1 MSTTK
6 TQIPAPSRPWQKT
19 PREAMP
25 TAVILLVSLLVVAA
39 IVEFTELKGK
49 LAYFLL
55 FLPIGTAAQFF
66 WARYKYGT
74 KAAKDVIASSI
85 MMTGA
90 IAVFIPVISIV
101 LTTFVKGLPGISP
114 SLFTNDM
121 GEASF
126 IDPVEMGGLLHAI
139 VGTLFLIL
147 ISVLISVPMGMLTAL
162 YLTEIRGPGSR
173 FIQFMV
179 QAMSGV
185 PSVVAG
191 LFIFS
196 AVILTT
202 PLDTSG
208 LVASLALSILM
219 IPTVTRASQEVL
231 LLIPNDLREA
241 GLAMG
246 ATQWRTV
253 AMIVV
258 PAAKSGLITAS
269 ILGVARIA
277 GETAPLIFT
286 LGGAD
291 KLNTNP
297 VYGIQSALPFYIW
310 TGFRLGTPE
319 SVQRSWSGILVLL
332 VIVLVLFT
340 IARLVGSNSKGA
352 K

>member
-1 MSTTK
+1 MSTTN
-6 TQIPAPSRPWQKT
+6 TQIPVPSRPWQKT
-19 PREAMP
+19 PREVMP
-25 TAVILLVSLLVVAA
+25 TAIILLVSLLVVAA

-55 FLPIGTAAQFF
+55 FLPIGTVAQFF

-101 LTTFVKGLPGISP
+101 LTTFVKGIPGISP
-114 SLFTNDM
+114 SIFTNDM

-147 ISVLISVPMGMLTAL
+147 ISVLVSVPMGMLTAL

-340 IARLVGSNSKGA
+340 IARVVGSNSKGA

>member
-1 MSTTK
+1 MSTTN
-6 TQIPAPSRPWQKT
+6 TQIPVPSRPWQKT
-19 PREAMP
+19 PREVMP

-55 FLPIGTAAQFF
+55 FLPIGTVAQFF

-101 LTTFVKGLPGISP
+101 LTTFVKGIPGISP
-114 SLFTNDM
+114 SIFTNDM

-147 ISVLISVPMGMLTAL
+147 ISVLVSVPMGMLTAL

-340 IARLVGSNSKGA
+340 IARVVGSNSKGA
-352 K
+352 R

>member
-1 MSTTK
+1 MPTTK

-208 LVASLALSILM
+208 FVASLALSILM

>member
-1 MSTTK
+1 MSTVN
-6 TQIPAPSRPWQKT
+6 TQIPTPSRPWQKT
-19 PREAMP
+19 PREVLP
-25 TAVILLVSLLVVAA
+25 TVVILFLSVVTVAA
-39 IVEFTELKGK
+39 ILQFTSLKGK
-49 LAYFLL
+49 LFFFLL
-55 FLPIGTAAQFF
+55 FLPIATIAQFV
-66 WARYKYGT
+66 WARIKYGS

-101 LTTFVKGLPGISP
+101 VTTFVKGIPGISV
-114 SLFTNDM
+114 SVFTNDM
-121 GEASF
+121 GRASF
-126 IDPVEMGGLLHAI
+126 IDPIGSGGLLHAI

-147 ISVLISVPMGMLTAL
+147 ITVIISVPMGMLTAL

-297 VYGIQSALPFYIW
+297 IYGIQSALPFYIW

-319 SVQRSWSGILVLL
+319 SIQRAWTGILVLL
-332 VIVLVLFT
+332 VIVLALFT
-340 IARLVGSNSKGA
+340 IARVVGSKSKGA